1 MIVATGY
8 NRAQNKS
15 KLFKTKEEN
24 NMKKISRRDFM
35 KGVGATVLAAS
46 AMGALSGC
54 GGDSGQSGTKGS
66 AAAGSDASSGSKS
79 GSGNPTYKFR
89 MASAAAADM
98 YPNVAMQMACDEIYE
113 KTNGDV
119 EITLYADNL
128 LGDYTTC
135 FEDLMKGTI
144 DFSMFSTPTD
154 YDEKLGV
161 VSLPYMITSWDQY
174 EKVCFKGGSLYN
186 RMEELLAEHNIKF
199 LGFCT
204 EGLQGLGMTGC
215 TKLES
220 VVDPDVRKEELMRVP
235 PLESYAKL
243 ADLMGFNYVSLPYA
257 DLYSALQSGVCDG
270 WYGGAATINYTAY
283 RDIIK
288 VWVDA
293 RTSSELMCINV
304 NMDLWNSL
312 PEDYQKIIADA
323 FYSSSMFSFES
334 AEQYEDENKQLLKDY
349 GIEIYVPS
357 EEDLAKVSAKVRE
370 ELWPELKKMYGEEA
384 VDKILADLE
393 A

>member
-1 MIVATGY
+1 
-8 NRAQNKS
+8 
-15 KLFKTKEEN
+15 
-24 NMKKISRRDFM
+24 MKKISRRDFM
-35 KGVGATVLAAS
+35 KGVGATVVAAS
-46 AMGALSGC
+46 AMGALTAC
-54 GGDSGQSGTKGS
+54 GGDSGNKST
-66 AAAGSDASSGSKS
+66 AAAGTGGSSGEA
-79 GSGNPTYKFR
+79 TYKFR

-98 YPNVAMQMACDEIYE
+98 YPNVAMQMACDEIKE

-135 FEDLMKGTI
+135 FEDIMKGTI

-154 YDEKLGV
+154 YDERLGV
-161 VSLPYMITSWDQY
+161 VSLPYMITGWDQY
-174 EKVCFKGGSLYN
+174 EKICFKGGSLYA

-215 TKLES
+215 TKLED
-220 VVDPDVRKEELMRVP
+220 VINPDVRKEELMRVP
-235 PLESYAKL
+235 PLDSYAKL
-243 ADLMGFNYVSLPYA
+243 SDTLGFNYVSIPYS
-257 DLYSALQSGVCDG
+257 DLYSSLQSGVCDG
-270 WYGGAATINYTAY
+270 WFGGAATINYTAY

-312 PEDYQKIIADA
+312 PEEYQKIIEEA
-323 FYSSSMFSFES
+323 FYNSSMFSFES
-334 AEQYEDENKQLLKDY
+334 AEKYEEENKKLLTDY
-349 GIEIYVPS
+349 GVEIYVPS
-357 EEDLAKVSAKVRE
+357 DEDLAKAASVVRE
-370 ELWPELKKMYGEEA
+370 KLWPDLKKTYGEDA
-384 VDKILADLE
+384 VNKILADLE